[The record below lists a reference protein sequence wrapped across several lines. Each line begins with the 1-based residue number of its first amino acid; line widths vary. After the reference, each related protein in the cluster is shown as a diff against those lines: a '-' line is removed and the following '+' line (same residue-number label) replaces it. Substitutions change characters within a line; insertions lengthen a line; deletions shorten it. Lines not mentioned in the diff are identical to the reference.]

1 MVEPPKQEDND
12 VLVHL
17 FVALPDGSDIRKDSH
32 SVVPGTALK
41 QILQDYKNSVSSAV
55 GVEIKSIKLNS
66 ESDEGKSDNKLNYI
80 MIPISFSV
88 LVVLCLVA
96 CCLHCA
102 RYVWMLVMLC
112 SFVFTT
118 CRIASVQVF
127 FLNVLVIFH

>member
-1 MVEPPKQEDND
+1 MVESPKQEDND
-12 VLVHL
+12 VLVQF
-17 FVALPDGSDIRKDSH
+17 FVALPDGSDIQKDSH
-32 SVVPGTALK
+32 SVVPGAVVK
-41 QILQDYKNSVSSAV
+41 QILQDYKGSISSAV

-112 SFVFTT
+112 SFVFTK
-118 CRIASVQVF
+118 IALLQVF
-127 FLNVLVIFH
+127 LF